1 MYFLQFKLLK
11 PLTEINNIS
20 ITQFNSISFTENQ
33 SCLGRWIFINCYLWN
48 SKILTSINKNN
59 YIIMNVLLSKFT
71 TKHNTAPF
79 SQIKIEDYFP
89 AFQEGIALAKTEID
103 AIVNNPEAP
112 TFENTVVAMD
122 FAGDI
127 LDRLSSVFFNL
138 NSAETSD
145 EMQKIAQEVSPLL
158 SEFGN
163 DITLNAALFAKIKTV
178 YEQKENLNLTPEQT
192 TLLDKKY
199 KSFSRNGA
207 NLPEDKKDQLREI
220 DKELSKLSL
229 QFGENVLAET
239 NAFEL
244 HLTDEKDL
252 AGLPEGT
259 IEAARLL
266 AKEKEK
272 EGWIFTLDHPSYVP
286 FLTYADN
293 RELRKKMAIAFGAR
307 SFQNNE
313 FDNQENVLKIAKLRF
328 ERANLLGYK
337 THAHFVLEERMA
349 QSPEKVFTFLNDL
362 LAKAK
367 PAAQKEFAELAAFAK
382 ELDGIEQLEK
392 WDGAYYSEKLKQ
404 QLFNLDDEKLKP
416 YFQLE
421 KVLDGAFTVAKK
433 LYGLTFTEVFDIDKY
448 HEEVTTYEVTDAEN
462 NLVSIFYADFFP
474 RKGKRNGAWM
484 TSFKSQSKK
493 DGVNERPHI
502 SNVCNFTKPTETK
515 PSLLT
520 FNEVTTLFHEFGH
533 GLHGMLANTTYPSL
547 SGTSV
552 FWDFVELP
560 SQIME
565 NWCYEPEALALFANH
580 YETGEIIPIEY
591 VQKIKE
597 SASFQEG
604 MATLRQ
610 LSFGLLDM
618 AWHGQDPTSI
628 TDLKTF
634 ETEQFANTQLYPDVK
649 ENAMSTAFSHIFQGG
664 YSSGYY
670 SYKWA
675 EVLDADAFEY
685 FQESGIFNVE
695 VATKFK
701 ENVLSK
707 GGTEH
712 PMILYKR
719 FRGQEPKPEA
729 LLKRAGLL

>member
-1 MYFLQFKLLK
+1 M
-11 PLTEINNIS
+11 
-20 ITQFNSISFTENQ
+20 
-33 SCLGRWIFINCYLWN
+33 
-48 SKILTSINKNN
+48 KILTHHFNT
-59 YIIMNVLLSKFT
+59 KF
-71 TKHNTAPF
+71 NTAPF
-79 SQIKIEDYFP
+79 SKIKNEDFLP
-89 AFQEGIALAKTEID
+89 AFKKGIELAKAEID
-103 AIVNNPEAP
+103 SIIRNPIKP
-112 TFENTVVAMD
+112 TFENTIEALA
-122 FAGDI
+122 FSGDV
-127 LDRLSSVFFNL
+127 LDRISSIFFNL

-145 EMQKIAQEVSPLL
+145 EIQKIAQQVSPLL

-163 DITLNAALFAKIKTV
+163 DVRLNADLFARVKAVYEERETLN
-178 YEQKENLNLTPEQT
+178 LNPEQT

-207 NLPEDKKDQLREI
+207 NLSDDKKNHLREI

-239 NAFEL
+239 HAFEL
-244 HLTDEKDL
+244 HLTEESDL

-259 IEAARLL
+259 IEEARSL
-266 AKEKEK
+266 AKSQEK
-272 EGWIFTLDHPSYVP
+272 EGWIFTLDHPSYIP
-286 FLTYADN
+286 FVTYADN
-293 RELRKKMAIAFGAR
+293 RELRKKMAIASGAR
-307 SFQNNE
+307 AFKNNE
-313 FDNQENVLKIAKLRF
+313 FNNQEIVLKIAKLRF
-328 ERANLLGYK
+328 DRAQVLGYK
-337 THAHFVLEERMA
+337 THSHFVLEERMA
-349 QSPEKVFTFLNDL
+349 ENPEKVISFSNDL

-367 PAAQKEFAELAAFAK
+367 PAALKEFEQLAAFAK

-392 WDGAYYSEKLKQ
+392 WDGSYYSEKLKQ

-421 KVLDGAFTVAKK
+421 KVLDGAFSIAQK
-433 LYGLTFTEVFDIDKY
+433 LYGITFEEIFEIDKY
-448 HEEVTTYEVTDAEN
+448 HEDVKTYEVKDEN
-462 NLVSIFYADFFP
+462 GQLVAVFYADFFP

-484 TSFKSQSKK
+484 TSFKSQSIKK
-493 DGVNERPHI
+493 EINERPHI
-502 SNVCNFTKPTETK
+502 SIVCNFTKPTETK

-533 GLHGMLANTTYPSL
+533 ALHGILANTTYPSL

-552 FWDFVELP
+552 YWDFVELP

-565 NWCYEPEALALFANH
+565 NWCYEPEALALFAYH
-580 YETGEIIPIEY
+580 YQTGEMIPMEL
-591 VQKIKE
+591 VHKIKE

-604 MATLRQ
+604 MATMRQ

-618 AWHGQDPTSI
+618 GWHGQDPSNI
-628 TDLKTF
+628 KDIKTF
-634 ETEQFANTQLYPDVK
+634 ELEQFASTQLFPDVK

-685 FQESGIFNVE
+685 FQEKGVFNKE

-719 FRGQEPKPEA
+719 FRGQEPNADA
-729 LLKRAGLL
+729 LLKRAGLI

>member
-1 MYFLQFKLLK
+1 
-11 PLTEINNIS
+11 
-20 ITQFNSISFTENQ
+20 
-33 SCLGRWIFINCYLWN
+33 
-48 SKILTSINKNN
+48 
-59 YIIMNVLLSKFT
+59 MNVLLSKFN

-79 SQIKIEDYFP
+79 SQIKIDDYVP
-89 AFQEGIALAKTEID
+89 AFKEGIVLAKAEID
-103 AIVNNPEAP
+103 AIVNNTDAP

-138 NSAETSD
+138 NSAETND

-178 YEQKENLNLTPEQT
+178 YDQKENLNLTPEQT

-207 NLPEDKKDQLREI
+207 NLPEDKKDKLREI

-244 HLTDEKDL
+244 HLTDETDL

-266 AKEKEK
+266 AKEKGK

-293 RELRKKMAIAFGAR
+293 RELRKKMAIAFGAKA
-307 SFQNNE
+307 FQNNE
-313 FDNQENVLKIAKLRF
+313 FDNQQNVLKIAKLRF

-349 QSPEKVFTFLNDL
+349 QSPEKVFSFLNDL

-367 PAAQKEFAELAAFAK
+367 PAAQKEFTELTAFAK

-421 KVLDGAFTVAKK
+421 KVLEGAFTVAQK

-448 HEEVTTYEVTDAEN
+448 HEEVTTYEVKDAEN

-484 TSFKSQSKK
+484 TSFKSQSIK

-552 FWDFVELP
+552 YWDFVELP

-618 AWHGQDPTSI
+618 AWHGQDPTNI
-628 TDLKTF
+628 TDLKAF

-685 FQESGIFNVE
+685 FQEKGIFNAE

-712 PMILYKR
+712 PMTLYKR

>member
-1 MYFLQFKLLK
+1 M
-11 PLTEINNIS
+11 S
-20 ITQFNSISFTENQ
+20 
-33 SCLGRWIFINCYLWN
+33 
-48 SKILTSINKNN
+48 ILTQYFN
-59 YIIMNVLLSKFT
+59 T
-71 TKHNTAPF
+71 RHNTAPF
-79 SQIKIEDYFP
+79 SQIKIEDYVP
-89 AFQEGIALAKTEID
+89 AFNEGIALAKAEID
-103 AIVNNPEAP
+103 AIVNNSDAP
-112 TFENTVVAMD
+112 TFENTIVAMD
-122 FAGDI
+122 FSGDI
-127 LDRLSSVFFNL
+127 LDRLSSIFFNL
-138 NSAETSD
+138 NSAETND

-163 DITLNAALFAKIKTV
+163 DIRLNADLFAKVKAV
-178 YEQKENLNLTPEQT
+178 YDQKESLGLNPEQT

-207 NLPEDKKDQLREI
+207 NLPEDKKNQLREI

-239 NAFEL
+239 NNFEL

-252 AGLPEGT
+252 SGLPEGT

-266 AKEKEK
+266 AKNQEK
-272 EGWIFTLDHPSYVP
+272 EGWIFTLDYPSYVP

-293 RELRKKMAIAFGAR
+293 RELRKKMAIAFGAKA
-307 SFQNNE
+307 FQNNE
-313 FDNQENVLKIAKLRF
+313 FNNEENVLKIAKLRH

-349 QSPEKVFTFLNDL
+349 ESPEKVFSFLNDL

-367 PAAQKEFAELAAFAK
+367 PAAQKEFAELTAFAK

-448 HEEVTTYEVTDAEN
+448 HEEVTTYEVKDANN

-484 TSFKSQSKK
+484 TSFKSQYVK

-533 GLHGMLANTTYPSL
+533 GLHGMLADTVYPSL

-552 FWDFVELP
+552 YWDFVELP

-604 MATLRQ
+604 LATLRQ

-618 AWHGQDPTSI
+618 AWHGQDPNNI
-628 TDLKTF
+628 TDLKAF

-685 FQESGIFNVE
+685 FHENGIFNE
-695 VATKFK
+695 EIAKKFK
-701 ENVLSK
+701 DNVLSK